1 MASFRSR
8 PLYEIRFL
16 KRKIKMKSTN
26 FLKWLSITTI
36 ALTSLMVSEY
46 KYDAFSSLASADIT
60 FICYGILLLGI
71 TSVLFCFRQVMN
83 KTYHMKKMNDLSYMA
98 QMLGLLGTVI
108 GMSFLFA
115 SLSSIEDGELRQ
127 ELITT
132 GMATVLNTTIVG
144 IVCSLLIYTYVIF
157 LREDK

>member
-1 MASFRSR
+1 
-8 PLYEIRFL
+8 
-16 KRKIKMKSTN
+16 MKSTN
-26 FLKWLSITTI
+26 FLKWVSITSI
-36 ALTSLMVSEY
+36 AMVALLVSEF
-46 KYDAFSSLASADIT
+46 KFGAFSKLASADIT

-71 TSVLFCFRQVMN
+71 TAVFFSFRQVMN
-83 KTYHMKKMNDLSYMA
+83 KTYHMKKMNDLSYVA

-108 GMSFLFA
+108 GMSFLFG
-115 SLSSIEDGELRQ
+115 SLSAVEDGELRQ
-127 ELITT
+127 NLITT

>member
-1 MASFRSR
+1 
-8 PLYEIRFL
+8 
-16 KRKIKMKSTN
+16 MKSTN
-26 FLKWLSITTI
+26 FLKWVSITSI
-36 ALTSLMVSEY
+36 ALVALIASEF
-46 KYDAFSSLASADIT
+46 KFKAFSTLASADIT

-71 TSVLFCFRQVMN
+71 TAILFSFRQVMN
-83 KTYHMKKMNDLSYMA
+83 KTYHMKKLNDLSYVA

-108 GMSFLFA
+108 GMSFLFG
-115 SLSSIEDGELRQ
+115 SLSAVEDGELRQ
-127 ELITT
+127 KLITT

>member
-1 MASFRSR
+1 
-8 PLYEIRFL
+8 
-16 KRKIKMKSTN
+16 MKTQN
-26 FLKWLSITTI
+26 FLKWISITSI
-36 ALTSLMVSEY
+36 ALVALIVAEF
-46 KYDAFSSLASADIT
+46 KFEAFSSLASADVT

-71 TSVLFCFRQVMN
+71 VSVLFSFRQVMN
-83 KTYHMKKMNDLSYMA
+83 KTYHMKKMNDISYMA

-127 ELITT
+127 NLITT

-144 IVCSLLIYTYVIF
+144 IICSLLIYTYVIF

>member
-1 MASFRSR
+1 MASSRSK
-8 PLYEIRFL
+8 PLYEIRF
-16 KRKIKMKSTN
+16 KQRKIKMKSTN
-26 FLKWLSITTI
+26 FLKWLSITSV
-36 ALTSLMVSEY
+36 ALVALIVSEFKY
-46 KYDAFSSLASADIT
+46 KAFSSLAAADVT

-83 KTYHMKKMNDLSYMA
+83 KTYHMKKMNDLSYVA

-108 GMSFLFA
+108 GMSYLFA
-115 SLSSIEDGELRQ
+115 SLGAIEEPEIR
-127 ELITT
+127 ESLITT

-157 LREDK
+157 LREDT

>member
-1 MASFRSR
+1 
-8 PLYEIRFL
+8 
-16 KRKIKMKSTN
+16 MKSTN
-26 FLKWLSITTI
+26 FLKWLSITSI
-36 ALTSLMVSEY
+36 ALVALVVSEF
-46 KYDAFSSLASADIT
+46 KFNSFSSLASTDIT

-71 TSVLFCFRQVMN
+71 VSVLFCFRQVMN
-83 KTYHMKKMNDLSYMA
+83 KTYHMKKMNDLSYVA

-108 GMSFLFA
+108 GMSFLFG
-115 SLSSIEDGELRQ
+115 SLSAVEDGELRQ
-127 ELITT
+127 KLITT

>member
-1 MASFRSR
+1 
-8 PLYEIRFL
+8 
-16 KRKIKMKSTN
+16 MKTQN
-26 FLKWLSITTI
+26 FLKWTSITSI
-36 ALTSLMVSEY
+36 ALVALLVSEF
-46 KYDAFSSLASADIT
+46 KFGAFSTLASADVT

-71 TSVLFCFRQVMN
+71 AAVLFSFRQVMN
-83 KTYHMKKMNDLSYMA
+83 KTYHMKKMNDLSYVA

-108 GMSFLFA
+108 GMSYLFA
-115 SLSSIEDGELRQ
+115 SLNAIEEPELRQ
-127 ELITT
+127 NLITT